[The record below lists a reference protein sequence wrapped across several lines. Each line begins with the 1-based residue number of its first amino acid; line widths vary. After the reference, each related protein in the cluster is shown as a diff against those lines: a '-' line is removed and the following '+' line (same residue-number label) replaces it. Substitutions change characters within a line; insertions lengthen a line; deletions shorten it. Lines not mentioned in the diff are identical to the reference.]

1 MPRARGEWDGK
12 GNGTGGGEVRGEK
25 EGASPTKYICLEPS
39 RPAEMR

>member
-1 MPRARGEWDGK
+1 MPRARGEGGWK
-12 GNGTGGGEVRGEK
+12 GEWNRRGRSGGEK